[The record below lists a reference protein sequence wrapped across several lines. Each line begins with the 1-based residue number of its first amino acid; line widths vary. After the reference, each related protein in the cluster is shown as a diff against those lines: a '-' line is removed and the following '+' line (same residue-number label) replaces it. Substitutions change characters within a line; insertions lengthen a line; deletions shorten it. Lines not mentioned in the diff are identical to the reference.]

1 MGGFE
6 QTDGVMQRI
15 LMLLFALA
23 GLAERAAQAPHPVR
37 SRVLMILR
45 IAEPAAQ
52 QAVLT
57 NDTGRIGGLRG
68 RQRRCSAAACRAF
81 ANAGVPLDQPDAA
94 TATGRTL
101 IRPPPLRCAI
111 DAALPA
117 CASACRASIRREC
130 MSPKSAQRFWENDM
144 HQTNAC
150 HPKVRSGFERTTCI
164 KQSYACRPKVRSGF
178 GRTTCIKLT
187 ACRPKVRS
195 GFGRTTCI
203 KSET

>member
-57 NDTGRIGGLRG
+57 NDRAA
-68 RQRRCSAAACRAF
+68 SAAYEGDSVA
-81 ANAGVPLDQPDAA
+81 
-94 TATGRTL
+94 
-101 IRPPPLRCAI
+101 
-111 DAALPA
+111 AALRLAARLRMLACLLISLMPLPQPA
-117 CASACRASIRREC
+117 ERSSGHRL
-130 MSPKSAQRFWENDM
+130 FD
-144 HQTNAC
+144 
-150 HPKVRSGFERTTCI
+150 VRSMPLYPLAPARVGLDT
-164 KQSYACRPKVRSGF
+164 S
-178 GRTTCIKLT
+178 
-187 ACRPKVRS
+187 
-195 GFGRTTCI
+195 
-203 KSET
+203 